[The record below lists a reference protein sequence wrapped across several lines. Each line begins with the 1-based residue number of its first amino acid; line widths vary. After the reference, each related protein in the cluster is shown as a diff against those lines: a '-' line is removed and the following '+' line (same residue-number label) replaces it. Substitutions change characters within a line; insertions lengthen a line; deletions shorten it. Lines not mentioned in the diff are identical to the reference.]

1 VKLDCGHR
9 HIRVVRDR
17 KVRDAH
23 KDNGITNT
31 NLGSLVQGGYRVIVL

>member
-1 VKLDCGHR
+1 
-9 HIRVVRDR
+9 VRDR

-31 NLGSLVQGGYRVIVL
+31 NLGALVQGGYRVIVL